1 MFIRIRTNTAEKTS
15 FILKTCPDDD
25 AVRHHGLGEW
35 LPPSGKPL
43 RGLETNPF
51 FTMSMSWPR
60 LLRGNSYR
68 VAVCCNQLQ
77 TEKWWSQTESNRRP
91 QACKASALPTELW
104 PRRNTHII
112 EARTDCKLP
121 ATSDAIQIVLR
132 PPEASRE

>member
-68 VAVCCNQLQ
+68 VAIDIGCCDQLPNG
-77 TEKWWSQTESNRRP
+77 EVVEP
-91 QACKASALPTELW
+91 DGIEPT
-104 PRRNTHII
+104 
-112 EARTDCKLP
+112 
-121 ATSDAIQIVLR
+121 TSSLQ
-132 PPEASRE
+132 S